1 MVNLIKN
8 ILIYICYF
16 LCFCLIYILI
26 FRKWIF
32 QKYRFEIMVGKPRS
46 GKTTLMTKDAIK
58 SIRKH
63 IKVYCN
69 VKLDVPGVRLFNA
82 NNIGQ
87 GFYFDPGSLILIDEP
102 NLLWDNRTFKDKNR
116 ISVIEW
122 FRLYGHNQVNVKFY
136 TQTFDVDKKL
146 RYLASDIYLV
156 QKFAGTISIC
166 RRLKK
171 NITIKESAM
180 DAESQIVDE
189 LKFVP
194 IFYPGSLR
202 ITFIPRWTKYFDSFY
217 LPSGYPMPYEIMERS
232 PAANGQHNKRSLLD
246 IFNVRRQHRKKSKVD
261 SEIIT

>member
-1 MVNLIKN
+1 
-8 ILIYICYF
+8 
-16 LCFCLIYILI
+16 
-26 FRKWIF
+26 
-32 QKYRFEIMVGKPRS
+32 MVGKPRS

-58 SIRKH
+58 AIRQKRT
-63 IKVYCN
+63 VYCN
-69 VKLDVPGVRLFNA
+69 VKLDVPNVRIFDP
-82 NNIGQ
+82 NNIGK
-87 GFYFDPGSLILIDEP
+87 GFYFEPKSMILIDEP
-102 NLLWDNRTFKDKNR
+102 NLLWDNRTFKDKSR
-116 ISVIEW
+116 INVIEW

-156 QKFAGTISIC
+156 QKFFGTISIC

-202 ITFIPRWTKYFDSFY
+202 ITFIPKWTKYFDSFY
-217 LPSGYPMPYEIMERS
+217 LPEGVPMPYTITERN
-232 PAANGQHNKRSLLD
+232 PAANGKLSKRKILGF
-246 IFNVRRQHRKKSKVD
+246 FNVRRQHRKQSKVEG
-261 SEIIT
+261 EIS